1 MNVAARARS
10 TCPLCSGSRHAP
22 YVVVK
27 GHAYHRCPDCG
38 FAFLDPMPS
47 PSDLEAEYQGHKG
60 IAADYYPHASSR
72 RRKAFF
78 RALRLI
84 RRIRGRSVIDIG
96 CGGGFF
102 VGAAR
107 LLGAAAATGV
117 DVDASTIAYARRAYP
132 GCEFHCVSLDRFVP
146 ATRYELVHCS
156 EVIEHVPD
164 PHVLMRL
171 LLACC
176 RPGGHVF
183 ITTPD
188 LGSRNLPARIE
199 QWPGFAPPVHTGLF
213 TEENLCALFDRYGFK
228 PVLRLP
234 PRRTGMKLL
243 FRLEP
248 AA

>member
-10 TCPLCSGSRHAP
+10 TCPLCSGPRHAP

-27 GHAYHRCPDCG
+27 GYAYHRCSDCG

-47 PSDLEAEYQGHKG
+47 QIDLNAEYQGHKG
-60 IAADYYPHASSR
+60 ITAEHYPHAASR
-72 RRKAFF
+72 RRKALF

-84 RRIRGRSVIDIG
+84 RRIRGRTVIDIG

-132 GCEFHCVSLDRFVP
+132 KCEFHCAPLDAFVP
-146 ATRYELVHCS
+146 PARYDLVHCS
-156 EVIEHVPD
+156 EVIEHAPD

-171 LLACC
+171 LVACC
-176 RPGGHVF
+176 RPGGYAFV
-183 ITTPD
+183 TTPD
-188 LGSRNLPARIE
+188 LGSPKVPARVE
-199 QWPGFAPPVHTGLF
+199 DWPGFAPPVHTGLF
-213 TEENLCALFDRYGFK
+213 TEENLRALFDRYGFE

-234 PRRTGMKLL
+234 PRKTGMKLL
-243 FRLEP
+243 FRL
-248 AA
+248 ASAS